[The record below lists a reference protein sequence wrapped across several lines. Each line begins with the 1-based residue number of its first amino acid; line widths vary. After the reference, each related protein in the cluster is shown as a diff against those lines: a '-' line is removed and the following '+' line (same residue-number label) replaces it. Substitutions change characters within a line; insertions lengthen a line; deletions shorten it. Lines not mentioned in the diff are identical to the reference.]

1 LLRPI
6 SIAEISFFD
15 AFGRDVDF
23 HDLYPQAAYLD
34 IETGNVIWI
43 FEEDQD
49 AEMAAGMDPGEN
61 QKLQEKIDSSTE
73 TYLEIPA
80 AAMRIIMRSYRNF

>member
-1 LLRPI
+1 MTDCCPNGQHPTN

-34 IETGNVIWI
+34 IEAGDVIWV
-43 FEEDQD
+43 FEEDQVSRNVWAGPD
-49 AEMAAGMDPGEN
+49 ACAQGSAASLVAMKAKTVTQ
-61 QKLQEKIDSSTE
+61 QK
-73 TYLEIPA
+73 A
-80 AAMRIIMRSYRNF
+80 